1 MRNVAK
7 VIYTLAGMLGVLS
20 LGVEWRAR
28 QNRARSLLPKPRSNA
43 GLLVGLWA
51 CAAVLAGKVIEDR
64 GGQSSLTGTPL
75 SNFVPTL
82 GQKRARTLRSEYDLG
97 DQYIEHLPTRRQ
109 VAGIR

>member
-1 MRNVAK
+1 MRNVEK
-7 VIYTLAGMLGVLS
+7 IFYTLAGMLGVLS

-28 QNRARSLLPKPRSNA
+28 QDRARSLLPKPHSNT

-51 CAAVLAGKVIEDR
+51 CAAALAGKVIEDR
-64 GGQSSLTGTPL
+64 GRYSATTGTPV

-97 DQYIEHLPTRRQ
+97 DRYIEHLPMRRQ
-109 VAGIR
+109 MAGIR